1 MGGVSRIEPRPILG
15 YNSRVAVSQNPAT
28 VGIHVVRL
36 PRFEATLF
44 REGSNSMAA
53 KYPGSKLKS
62 YSPMAI
68 VNAPPVQRGHLLRR
82 FWLPAVLLLALAAG
96 GLTGIVAA
104 YQLNY
109 SRAANEVAA
118 LATYRPSVVTRV
130 YADDGETVIGEFAIE
145 KRIPL
150 KYDEIPPLMRNA
162 ILAVEDARFYD
173 HVGID
178 PVRIIGAAWK
188 NVTTDKIEGGST
200 LTQQLAKNLFL
211 SKEQTYKRKVNEW
224 AVALQIERY
233 YTKNQIME
241 LYANHIFLGAN
252 AYGVEAGSETYFG
265 KQAKDMTIGEAALLA
280 GVPKAPSEYSPTT
293 NPAKAKERR
302 DLVLDLMAKHGFAT
316 TAEVEAAKA
325 KPIQLA
331 DTAYSQSQP
340 KSGPFDYPVESI
352 RQELEDKYTTRVA
365 QGGLSVYTTINVDAQ
380 KKAYEVVR
388 SGLRR
393 YDKSRGWRSSYK
405 LIPTANNGQPTQQEI
420 NNYKDPDWYGNDYQ
434 EGRYLSGL
442 VTKVDHAKNEATI
455 RFGNFTATV
464 GPADMG
470 WSGRQPKAELKP
482 GYLSEFHIKEVDK
495 KSRRLKVELSQI
507 PAVGGAMMTI
517 NAKNGEVVT
526 MIGGYDFY
534 TASKFNNATQAYRQT
549 GSCFKP
555 FVYTAAVEWGMTPET
570 SVSGA
575 PISIGGW
582 NPHNYDGSLGN
593 GDLPLKTAL
602 AKSMNVPAVH
612 LLQTVGIQ
620 TGSQMVRRFGI
631 KVPMAPYLSSALG
644 ATEVPLDQMVS
655 AYSAFPNKG
664 IRVEPHLVRRVL
676 DRDGAVLEE
685 WEKTTYKV
693 MNEYVALTMVQM
705 MRGVVES
712 GTATGA
718 RAIGVPV
725 AGKTGTVNDHTDVWF
740 IGFTPTY
747 VTGVWMGYPG
757 KKKDLG
763 SGMTGGVGALPFF
776 VDFMKD
782 FLKDKPKE
790 NFDKAPSMPEDMK
803 ELFRQRQ
810 RELAAERAQFKIA
823 EEDKGDETT
832 TPDPHAEP
840 KLEQMTLPPPPKVDE
855 APPEPKAAPVTPR
868 EETPPPPPATRP
880 READP
885 AKKKGK
891 KGEDEP

>member
-1 MGGVSRIEPRPILG
+1 
-15 YNSRVAVSQNPAT
+15 
-28 VGIHVVRL
+28 
-36 PRFEATLF
+36 
-44 REGSNSMAA
+44 MAA
-53 KYPGSKLKS
+53 KSPGSKLKS
-62 YSPMAI
+62 YSPKAI
-68 VNAPPVQRGHLLRR
+68 VNAPPDQRRHLLRR

-96 GLTGIVAA
+96 GLTGIIAS
-104 YQLNY
+104 YKLNY

-130 YADDGETVIGEFAIE
+130 YADDGETVIGEFALE

-178 PVRIIGAAWK
+178 PIRIIGAGWK
-188 NVTTDKIEGGST
+188 TLTSDKVEGGST

-211 SKEQTYKRKVNEW
+211 SKEQTLKRKVNEW
-224 AVALQIERY
+224 ALALQIERY

-252 AYGVEAGSETYFG
+252 AYGVEAGAETYFG
-265 KQAKDMTIGEAALLA
+265 KQAKDLTIGEAALLA
-280 GVPKAPSEYSPTT
+280 AVPKAPSEYSPTS
-293 NPAKAKERR
+293 NPARAKERR
-302 DLVLDLMAKHGFAT
+302 DLVLDLMARNGFAT
-316 TAEVEAAKA
+316 QAEVDAAKA

-331 DTAYSQSQP
+331 DTAYYQSQP
-340 KSGPFDYPVESI
+340 KSSPFDYPVEYV

-365 QGGLSVYTTINVDAQ
+365 QGGLSVYTTINVEAQ
-380 KKAYEVVR
+380 KKAHEVVR
-388 SGLRR
+388 AGLRR
-393 YDKSRGWRSSYK
+393 YDKSRGWRSTYK
-405 LIPTANNGQPTQQEI
+405 PIPTSANNGQGPATAQEI

-442 VTKVDHAKNEATI
+442 ITKVDRAKNEAI
-455 RFGNFTATV
+455 VRFGNYTATV
-464 GPADMG
+464 GSADMG
-470 WSGRQPKAELKP
+470 WSNRQPNNELKA
-482 GYLSEFHIKEVDK
+482 GYLGEFHIKEVDK
-495 KSRRLKVELSQI
+495 KSRRLKVELSQV
-507 PAVGGAMMTI
+507 PAVAGAMMTL
-517 NAKNGEVVT
+517 NAKTGEIVT

-534 TASKFNNATQAYRQT
+534 SSSKFNNATQAYRQT

-555 FVYTAAVEWGMTPET
+555 FVYTAAVEWGMTPDT
-570 SVSGA
+570 TVSGA
-575 PISIGGW
+575 PISIGSW
-582 NPHNYDGSLGN
+582 QPHNYDGSLGN
-593 GDLPLKTAL
+593 GDLPLKMAL

-620 TGSQMVRRFGI
+620 TGAQMVRRFGI
-631 KVPMAPYLSSALG
+631 KVPMAPYLPSALG
-644 ATEVPLDQMVS
+644 ATEVPLDQMIS

-693 MNEYVALTMVQM
+693 MNEYVALTMVSM
-705 MRGVVES
+705 MRGVVEF
-712 GTATGA
+712 GTATAA
-718 RAIGVPV
+718 RSLGVPL

-740 IGFTPTY
+740 IGYTPTY

-782 FLKDKPKE
+782 FLKEKPKE

-810 RELAAERAQFKIA
+810 RELAAERAQFRENA
-823 EEDKGDETT
+823 PEEAVDENALPKTDT
-832 TPDPHAEP
+832 EP
-840 KLEQMTLPPPPKVDE
+840 KLEQLTMPPPPKVDE
-855 APPEPKAAPVTPR
+855 VPANSQPKVETITPR
-868 EETPPPPPATRP
+868 METPPPAMTRP
-880 READP
+880 REIDP
-885 AKKKGK
+885 QKKKGK
-891 KGEDEP
+891 KGGDEP